1 MLSLYLR
8 RSFRRRPM
16 RHFALFWVLMCS
28 FLLPLVVSVY
38 RDSLIYGTYMQTMDF
53 SQGQAL
59 HISGVQPEDVE
70 VLRGIDGLT
79 EPYYQDRFI
88 YLNFAD
94 EEAWEYYS
102 APFNRSGLSDLIRS
116 RLVKNGRSAGS
127 VEIMWY
133 TYEAVHGIRDSD
145 ELLLS
150 WWRRMLI
157 LSLGL
162 SLFSGLIIQSTYR
175 GHIAA
180 FSQELAELAA
190 LGATKGQIIRMFLL
204 ELAIL
209 FPPAAGCAVGVSY
222 GVMRVLYRQF
232 FEQSMNADVVW
243 RVFRMDPRNTALQIG
258 FYGLV
263 CLGALGIAL
272 LQRSGGKPVK
282 AKKRAATLPRL
293 WVQQTRPP
301 FVRCLLILIPLVAV
315 FVTLFNQRLRGYA
328 YSLEAA
334 QSVKMSVQC
343 IVGLT
348 QADIDLIAAQPG
360 VRHVEPIRQFISAYA
375 VTAPNG
381 NYLHGN
387 VQRYRDIAPDQPDLE
402 KNQFAANFPEEYPIE
417 EDYLLYSSM
426 NPYEQFSLTMV
437 KRLTPAKD
445 MPEAADIYISSA
457 LMDELEANAPI
468 MQVNISTTQ
477 QYASTL
483 EDTLR
488 RSLPANY
495 QFTNSGSDDL
505 ALAAIDEGELWL
517 ISWIFCV
524 LALVAMQIVWVQ
536 LSAYVR
542 ECGSM
547 LRTVH
552 HLGASHRQVSKLI
565 PVWLA
570 AVAAATVPFL
580 IAVAYTC
587 VRYWMWAGH
596 LGGFLVSPLLVG
608 IYALIAAIAALSFLL
623 PVKCTLRQVLT
634 DV

>member
-59 HISGVQPEDVE
+59 HISGAQPEDVE

-88 YLNFAD
+88 YLNFTD

-102 APFNRSGLSDLIRS
+102 APFNRSGLNDLIQS

-127 VEIMWY
+127 VEITWH
-133 TYEAVHGIRDSD
+133 TYEAVHGIRDS
-145 ELLLS
+145 EFLLS

-180 FSQELAELAA
+180 FSPELAELAA
-190 LGATKGQIIRMFLL
+190 LGATKGQIVRMFLL

-209 FPPAAGCAVGVSY
+209 FLPAAGCAVGISY

-232 FEQSMNADVVW
+232 FEQTMNADVIW

-272 LQRSGGKPVK
+272 LQRSGRKPVK

-315 FVTLFNQRLRGYA
+315 FVTLFNQRLRDYA
-328 YSLEAA
+328 YNLEAA

-343 IVGLT
+343 IDGLT
-348 QADIDLIAAQPG
+348 QADMDLIAAQPG
-360 VRHVEPIRQFISAYA
+360 IRRMEPIRKFTSSYA
-375 VTAPNG
+375 ATAPDG
-381 NYLHGN
+381 SYLRVD

-402 KNQFAANFPEEYPIE
+402 KDQFAANFPEEYPLE
-417 EDYLLYSSM
+417 ENYLFYSFMKSHR
-426 NPYEQFSLTMV
+426 QFSLTMV
-437 KRLTPAKD
+437 KRLTPAKI
-445 MPEAADIYISSA
+445 MPDAADIYISSA

-468 MQVNISTTQ
+468 TRVNISTTQ

-505 ALAAIDEGELWL
+505 AFAAIDEGELWL

-542 ECGSM
+542 ECAPM

-552 HLGASHRQVSKLI
+552 HLGASRRQVSQLI

-570 AVAAATVPFL
+570 AAAAATVPFL
-580 IAVAYTC
+580 IAIAYAC
-587 VRYWMWAGH
+587 IRYRMWTGH
-596 LGGFLVSPLLVG
+596 MGGFLVSPPLVG
-608 IYALIAAIAALSFLL
+608 IYALIAAVAALSFLL
-623 PVKCTLRQVLT
+623 PVKCTLRQVLN
-634 DV
+634 DL

>member
-1 MLSLYLR
+1 
-8 RSFRRRPM
+8 M

-59 HISGVQPEDVE
+59 HISGAQPEDVE

-102 APFNRSGLSDLIRS
+102 TPINRSGLNDLIQS
-116 RLVKNGRSAGS
+116 RLAKNGRSAGS

-133 TYEAVHGIRDSD
+133 TYEAVHGIRGSD

-180 FSQELAELAA
+180 FSPELAELAA

-209 FPPAAGCAVGVSY
+209 FLPAAGCAVGVCY

-232 FEQSMNADVVW
+232 FEQTMNADVIW
-243 RVFRMDPRNTALQIG
+243 RVFRMDPRDTALQIG

-272 LQRSGGKPVK
+272 SQRSGRKPVK
-282 AKKRAATLPRL
+282 AKKRAAALPRL

-328 YSLEAA
+328 YNLEAA
-334 QSVKMSVQC
+334 QSVEMSVQW
-343 IVGLT
+343 VNGLT
-348 QADIDLIAAQPG
+348 QADMDLIAAQPG
-360 VRHVEPIRQFISAYA
+360 IRHIEPIRTFTSSYA
-375 VTAPNG
+375 ATAPNG
-381 NYLHGN
+381 SYLRVD

-402 KNQFAANFPEEYPIE
+402 KNQFAANFPEEYPLE
-417 EDYLLYSSM
+417 GNYLFYSFMKSHR
-426 NPYEQFSLTMV
+426 QFSLTMV
-437 KRLTPAKD
+437 KRLTPAVE
-445 MPEAADIYISSA
+445 MPDAADIYISSA

-468 MQVNISTTQ
+468 TRVNISTTQ

-505 ALAAIDEGELWL
+505 AFAAIDEGELWL

-524 LALVAMQIVWVQ
+524 LALVSMQIVWVQ

-542 ECGSM
+542 ECAPM

-552 HLGASHRQVSKLI
+552 QLGASRRQVSQLI

-570 AVAAATVPFL
+570 AIAAATVPFF
-580 IAVAYTC
+580 IAVVYTC
-587 VRYWMWAGH
+587 MRYRILVGRM
-596 LGGFLVSPLLVG
+596 GGFLVSPPLVG
-608 IYALIAAIAALSFLL
+608 IYALIAAVAALSFLL
-623 PVKCTLRQVLT
+623 PVKCTLRQVLN
-634 DV
+634 DL